1 MQKSKTYCIMPH
13 IGMALQNEADM
24 CCCNASK
31 ESWKTNQHTVMRV
44 HSDPI
49 ENSFKSYTRKIIA
62 ATLDNGIRH
71 PNCQQCWDAEDAG
84 NSSTRHVWNNLV
96 GHLDPLPDQPRVLI
110 IKPGNTCN
118 FACRMCN
125 PETSSSWY
133 KDGYQLDDPAVPFN
147 EYTRK
152 FETIRNSFNPNNT
165 EFWGTLKKWIA
176 EFKVI
181 AIYGGEPFLVPAL
194 FDLLNHAVEIG
205 AASDIVLNLHTNA
218 SIYNIKY
225 LEILSKFKS
234 VKFHVSLDAI
244 DPAQLAYIRHK
255 LEYNIVDENVRKF
268 KEYFDNYDN
277 VDMLIT
283 NTITPLNIYDVDKNS
298 KELSEKYGLGIL
310 TNIVVTP
317 EYDIRHL
324 PIPVKQMLIERTA
337 DMQVVNF
344 LKHVIPGCDIEWP
357 KFCRVTDKLDQLRNQ
372 SFSKTFPK
380 WWEILEPYW
389 VKQ

>member
-1 MQKSKTYCIMPH
+1 
-13 IGMALQNEADM
+13 
-24 CCCNASK
+24 
-31 ESWKTNQHTVMRV
+31 
-44 HSDPI
+44 
-49 ENSFKSYTRKIIA
+49 
-62 ATLDNGIRH
+62 
-71 PNCQQCWDAEDAG
+71 
-84 NSSTRHVWNNLV
+84 
-96 GHLDPLPDQPRVLI
+96 
-110 IKPGNTCN
+110 
-118 FACRMCN
+118 
-125 PETSSSWY
+125 
-133 KDGYQLDDPAVPFN
+133 
-147 EYTRK
+147 
-152 FETIRNSFNPNNT
+152 
-165 EFWGTLKKWIA
+165 
-176 EFKVI
+176 
-181 AIYGGEPFLVPAL
+181 
-194 FDLLNHAVEIG
+194 
-205 AASDIVLNLHTNA
+205 
-218 SIYNIKY
+218 
-225 LEILSKFKS
+225 
-234 VKFHVSLDAI
+234 LDAI
-244 DPAQLAYIRHK
+244 DPVQLAYIRHK
-255 LEYNIVDENVRKF
+255 LEYKVVDENVRKF

-317 EYDIRHL
+317 EYDVRHL